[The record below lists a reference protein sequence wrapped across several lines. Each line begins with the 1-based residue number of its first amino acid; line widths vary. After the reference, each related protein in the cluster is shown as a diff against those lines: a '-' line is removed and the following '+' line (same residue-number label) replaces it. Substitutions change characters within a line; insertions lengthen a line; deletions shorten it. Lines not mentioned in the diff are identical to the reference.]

1 LIRRIIHASEQVASF
16 VGGVFIMILE
26 IGKNVKRLPRSTGL
40 IVEQMMSMG
49 VDSLPIVCLTSIFI
63 GMVTTFQAHFQTQDY
78 VPVVYV
84 SMSVS
89 KAVMIELGPIMTG
102 LVVAGRVGSSIAAEL
117 GTMRVTEQIDAL
129 ETLAIDPVGY
139 LVLPRFVS
147 GVIMLPTLVIIS
159 EVVAIG
165 GGLSVAVLGLDI
177 PLHTFVTG
185 LRIHF
190 IARELFGG
198 LLKAVFFGAII
209 AIMGSY
215 HGFETKGGA
224 EGVGKST
231 TRAVVS
237 SSVLILI
244 SNYIIARLV
253 FR

>member
-1 LIRRIIHASEQVASF
+1 MGRLIRGFDQVASF
-16 VGGVFIMILE
+16 AGGVFIMLFNV
-26 IGKNVKRLPRSTGL
+26 GKSFPRLPRSL
-40 IVEQMMSMG
+40 RLLVEQMMSMG
-49 VDSLPIVCLTSIFI
+49 VDSLPIVCLTSVFI

-89 KAVMIELGPIMTG
+89 KAIMIELGPIMTG

-117 GTMRVTEQIDAL
+117 GTMKVTEQIDAL
-129 ETLAIDPVGY
+129 ESLAIDPIGY
-139 LVLPRFVS
+139 LVMPRFLS
-147 GVIMLPTLVIIS
+147 GIIMLPVLVVIS
-159 EVVAIG
+159 EAVAIL
-165 GGLSVAVLGLDI
+165 GGLLVATFGLGI
-177 PLHTFVTG
+177 SLHTFLLG

-190 IARELFGG
+190 LARELFGG
-198 LLKAVFFGAII
+198 LIKAFFFGGII

-215 HGFETKGGA
+215 HGFEARGGA
-224 EGVGKST
+224 EGVGRAT

-244 SNYIIARLV
+244 SNYLIARLV

>member
-1 LIRRIIHASEQVASF
+1 MGGFTRGFEQVASF
-16 VGGVFIMILE
+16 VGGVFIMVL
-26 IGKNVKRLPRSTGL
+26 NVARNVTRLPKSLGL
-40 IVEQMMSMG
+40 VVEQMMSMG
-49 VDSLPIVCLTSIFI
+49 VASLPIVCLTSIFI

-89 KAVMIELGPIMTG
+89 KAIMIELGPIMTG

-147 GVIMLPTLVIIS
+147 GIVMLPTLVIIA
-159 EVVAIG
+159 EAVAIL
-165 GGLSVAVLGLDI
+165 GGLMVAVLGLGI
-177 PLHTFVTG
+177 PLHTFITG

-190 IARELFGG
+190 LARELFGG
-198 LLKAVFFGAII
+198 LLKALFFGAII

-215 HGFETKGGA
+215 HGFETRGGA
-224 EGVGKST
+224 EGVGRAT

-237 SSVLILI
+237 SSVMILI
-244 SNYIIARLV
+244 SNYLIARLV

>member
-1 LIRRIIHASEQVASF
+1 MRRLARGFEQVASF
-16 VGGVFIMILE
+16 VGGVFIMI
-26 IGKNVKRLPRSTGL
+26 INVGKSVTRLPRSLGL

-49 VDSLPIVCLTSIFI
+49 VDSLPIVLLTSMFI

-89 KAVMIELGPIMTG
+89 KAIMIELGPIMTG

-147 GVIMLPTLVIIS
+147 GIVMLPTLVIIAEAVAILGS
-159 EVVAIG
+159 LVVAVF
-165 GGLSVAVLGLDI
+165 GLGVS
-177 PLHTFVTG
+177 LHTFITG

-190 IARELFGG
+190 LARELFGG

-224 EGVGKST
+224 EGVGRST

-244 SNYIIARLV
+244 SNYLIARLV

>member
-1 LIRRIIHASEQVASF
+1 MRRLARGFEQVASF
-16 VGGVFIMILE
+16 VGGVFIMI
-26 IGKNVKRLPRSTGL
+26 INVGKSVTRLPRSLGL

-49 VDSLPIVCLTSIFI
+49 VDSLPIVLLTSMFI

-89 KAVMIELGPIMTG
+89 KAIMIELGPIMTG

-147 GVIMLPTLVIIS
+147 GIVMLPTLVIIAEAVAILGS
-159 EVVAIG
+159 LVVAVF
-165 GGLSVAVLGLDI
+165 GLGVS
-177 PLHTFVTG
+177 LHTFITG

-190 IARELFGG
+190 LARELFGG
-198 LLKAVFFGAII
+198 LFKAVFFGAII

-224 EGVGKST
+224 EGVGRST

-244 SNYIIARLV
+244 SNYLIARLV

>member
-1 LIRRIIHASEQVASF
+1 LIATLRRGSEQVASF
-16 VGGVFIMILE
+16 VGGVFIMIL
-26 IGKNVKRLPRSTGL
+26 NLVRSTTRLPKSMGL

-49 VDSLPIVCLTSIFI
+49 VDSLPIVVLTSVFI
-63 GMVTTFQAHFQTQDY
+63 GMVTTFQAQFQAGEY
-78 VPVVYV
+78 VPTVYI

-89 KAVMIELGPIMTG
+89 KAIMIELGPIMTG

-129 ETLAIDPVGY
+129 ETLAVDPIGY
-139 LVLPRFVS
+139 LVLPRFIS
-147 GVIMLPTLVIIS
+147 GVVMLPVLVIIS
-159 EVVAIG
+159 EAVAIA
-165 GGLSVAVLGLDI
+165 GGLLVAVLGLDI
-177 PLHTFVTG
+177 PIHTFISG

-190 IARELFGG
+190 VARELFGG
-198 LLKAVFFGAII
+198 LLKALFFGAII

-237 SSVLILI
+237 SSVLILV
-244 SNYIIARLV
+244 SNYLIARLV

>member
-1 LIRRIIHASEQVASF
+1 MLRRLSRGFEQVASF
-16 VGGVFIMILE
+16 VGGVFIMIL
-26 IGKNVKRLPRSTGL
+26 NVGRSMTRLPRSLGL

-49 VDSLPIVCLTSIFI
+49 VDSLPIVLLTSIFI

-89 KAVMIELGPIMTG
+89 KAIMIELGPIMTG

-139 LVLPRFVS
+139 LVLPRFIS
-147 GVIMLPTLVIIS
+147 GVVMLPTLVIMS
-159 EVVAIG
+159 EAVAIL
-165 GGLSVAVLGLDI
+165 GGLLVAVFGLGI
-177 PLHTFVTG
+177 SLHTFMIG

-190 IARELFGG
+190 LARELFGG

-215 HGFETKGGA
+215 HGFETRGGA

-244 SNYIIARLV
+244 SNYLVARLV

>member
-1 LIRRIIHASEQVASF
+1 MDRLIRGFDQVASF
-16 VGGVFIMILE
+16 VGGVFIMIFDV
-26 IGKNVKRLPRSTGL
+26 GKSIPRLPRSL
-40 IVEQMMSMG
+40 HLLVEQMMSMG
-49 VDSLPIVCLTSIFI
+49 VDSLPIVCLTSVFI

-89 KAVMIELGPIMTG
+89 KAIMIELGPIMTG

-117 GTMRVTEQIDAL
+117 GTMKVTEQIDAL

-139 LVLPRFVS
+139 LVMPRFVS
-147 GVIMLPTLVIIS
+147 GIIMLPVLVIIS
-159 EVVAIG
+159 EAVAIL
-165 GGLSVAVLGLDI
+165 GGLLVAVFGLGI
-177 PLHTFVTG
+177 SLHTFLTG

-190 IARELFGG
+190 LARELFGG
-198 LLKAVFFGAII
+198 LIKAFFFGGII

-215 HGFETKGGA
+215 HGFEARGGA
-224 EGVGKST
+224 EGVGRAT

-244 SNYIIARLV
+244 SNYLIARLV

>member
-1 LIRRIIHASEQVASF
+1 MARLMRGFDQVASF
-16 VGGVFIMILE
+16 AGGVFIMLFNV
-26 IGKNVKRLPRSTGL
+26 GKSFPRLPRSL
-40 IVEQMMSMG
+40 RLLVEQMMSMG

-89 KAVMIELGPIMTG
+89 KAIMIELGPIMTG

-129 ETLAIDPVGY
+129 ESLAIDPVGY
-139 LVLPRFVS
+139 LVMPRFVS
-147 GVIMLPTLVIIS
+147 GIIMLPALVIIS
-159 EVVAIG
+159 EAVAIL
-165 GGLSVAVLGLDI
+165 GGLLVAVFGLGI
-177 PLHTFVTG
+177 SLHTFLIG

-190 IARELFGG
+190 LARELFGG
-198 LLKAVFFGAII
+198 LIKAFFFGGII

-215 HGFETKGGA
+215 HGFEARGGA
-224 EGVGKST
+224 EGVGRAT

-244 SNYIIARLV
+244 SNYLIARLV